1 MKLCPTCQTKYPDD
15 ANFCPQEA
23 CATPD
28 GPQRLQLLPDDSKP
42 RFNPTT
48 RVGGA
53 RTGEVWRARDNDSG
67 AEVAYKIVAAEVLP
81 TAAAQ
86 SRAEREFKQLMR
98 VQSPRIA
105 TIIECGKAPDDR
117 LFVAMELCEG
127 PNLEQMLRGG
137 PLSFDKARSIVGQVG
152 QALLEAQKAGIVH
165 RDVSPKNVIV
175 TAGGEVKVINFPI
188 ATPVTEKVSG
198 VPAYVSPEQAQGKP
212 VDQRS
217 NTYSLACIFYHLL
230 TGEPPFQAANP
241 QALLELHV
249 SSPPLPPSQRRP
261 EANLSP
267 DIDRVILKALDKNS
281 SRRHLTL
288 RLFLTEVE
296 ALSAPGAAPAPAAA
310 SGNREVGFAKTML
323 FAGGQAEVASLVA
336 KAIAARTGGGGHPTP
351 AAGSPA
357 TAAAAA
363 PVAAQP
369 VPATMPL
376 SVPANQPSAAVAST
390 ILAGGSNG
398 QEAAAA
404 SSAHLARLT
413 PPPVTPYPPSAPAA
427 SPSQTAVAATA
438 DASAAPAAAKA
449 PSDDGKSGV
458 KPAFRETLWFKR
470 GDVDQMVAEAKA
482 KMAGKGPEGEV
493 PEDVRPLEDRYVDD
507 GTVTTEDRKKF
518 SLRAGG
524 TATAVPSSGAKLPGA
539 GMSDQEVIEEIAGPR
554 RTMILVVA
562 AVVVAAVI
570 VVVLM
575 MLRNKAPEAAAPAP
589 KPAATAVAPTPAPT
603 PPPPA
608 PAPTPPPAAAAPA
621 EPTPAAAPAAAAAA
635 AAKAPEPAVAEP
647 AAPAVA
653 KRSRDDGDSAAASD
667 TPRKKRKKKKSQQ

>member
-1 MKLCPTCQTKYPDD
+1 MKLCPTCQTKYQDD

-28 GPQRLQLLPDDSKP
+28 GPQRLLLLPQDSKP
-42 RFNPTT
+42 RFQPAA
-48 RVGGA
+48 RIGGG
-53 RTGEVWRARDNDSG
+53 RTGEVWKARDNETGTD
-67 AEVAYKIVAAEVLP
+67 VAYKIVAAEVLP

-105 TIIECGKAPDDR
+105 TILDCGKAPDDR

-127 PNLEQMLRGG
+127 PTVEQMLRGG
-137 PLSFDKARSIVGQVG
+137 PLAFDKAKNIVGQIG

-165 RDVSPKNVIV
+165 RDVSPKNIIV
-175 TAGGEVKVINFPI
+175 TASGEVKVINFPV
-188 ATPVTEKVSG
+188 ATPVTDKVSG

-296 ALSAPGAAPAPAAA
+296 ALTAPGVVAAPIAATG

-336 KAIAARTGGGGHPTP
+336 KAIAARTGGGHATP

-357 TAAAAA
+357 TAAPIAA

-369 VPATMPL
+369 PL
-376 SVPANQPSAAVAST
+376 AMQANAPSAAVAST
-390 ILAGGSNG
+390 ILASGSNG
-398 QEAAAA
+398 QDSGA
-404 SSAHLARLT
+404 SAQVARLT
-413 PPPVTPYPPSAPAA
+413 PPPVTPYSPSGGAHPAPAVAVTAAPAPAA
-427 SPSQTAVAATA
+427 T
-438 DASAAPAAAKA
+438 PAASS
-449 PSDDGKSGV
+449 SDDSKGGV

-470 GDVDQMVAEAKA
+470 GDVDQMVADAKA
-482 KMAGKGPEGEV
+482 KMAGRSDTGEV

-524 TATAVPSSGAKLPGA
+524 AGGAAAAAGAKLPGA
-539 GMSDQEVIEEIAGPR
+539 GMSDKEVIDEIAGPR
-554 RTMILVVA
+554 RTMIWVVL
-562 AVVVAAVI
+562 AVVVAAAIVAVI
-570 VVVLM
+570 WLM
-575 MLRNKAPEAAAPAP
+575 KNRGAEHSTNITTE
-589 KPAATAVAPTPAPT
+589 PAANAAVVTPPPPPTPA
-603 PPPPA
+603 PA
-608 PAPTPPPAAAAPA
+608 PAPTPPPTAAVAPTPAPPPAAKPA
-621 EPTPAAAPAAAAAA
+621 EP
-635 AAKAPEPAVAEP
+635 P
-647 AAPAVA
+647 AAPPPATAVA
-653 KRSRDDGDSAAASD
+653 KQDDSDAA
-667 TPRKKRKKKKSQQ
+667 TPVKKKGAKHRGGKHRPH

>member
-28 GPQRLQLLPDDSKP
+28 GPQRLQALPDDSKP
-42 RFNPTT
+42 RFSPSA
-48 RVGGA
+48 RIGGTH
-53 RTGEVWRARDNDSG
+53 TGEVWRARDNESG
-67 AEVAYKIVAAEVLP
+67 ADVAYKIVAAEVLP

-105 TIIECGKAPDDR
+105 TIIDCGKAPDDR

-127 PNLEQMLRGG
+127 TTVDQMLRSG
-137 PLSFDKARSIVGQVG
+137 PVSFDKAKNIVGQVG

-175 TAGGEVKVINFPI
+175 TASGEVKVINFPV
-188 ATPVTEKVSG
+188 ATPVTDKVSG

-217 NTYSLACIFYHLL
+217 NTYSLACIFYQLL
-230 TGEPPFQAANP
+230 TGEPPFQASNP

-296 ALSAPGAAPAPAAA
+296 ALNAPGLPSAPAAA
-310 SGNREVGFAKTML
+310 GGNREPVGFAKTML

-336 KAIAARTGGGGHPTP
+336 KAIAARTGGAHATP
-351 AAGSPA
+351 AGGSPVTA
-357 TAAAAA
+357 APAAAAA
-363 PVAAQP
+363 PAQAP
-369 VPATMPL
+369 MTMQ
-376 SVPANQPSAAVAST
+376 ANAPSAAIAST
-390 ILAGGSNG
+390 ILAGGGNG
-398 QEAAAA
+398 QEAAA
-404 SSAHLARLT
+404 SHVSRLT
-413 PPPVTPYPPSAPAA
+413 PPPVTPFSPSGGASPAPAL
-427 SPSQTAVAATA
+427 AVAPA
-438 DASAAPAAAKA
+438 AAPAAKGPG
-449 PSDDGKSGV
+449 PSDDSKSGV

-470 GDVDQMVAEAKA
+470 GDVDQMVADAKA
-482 KMAGKGPEGEV
+482 KMAANRSDTGEV

-518 SLRAGG
+518 SLRSGG
-524 TATAVPSSGAKLPGA
+524 TAVAMPQAASKLPGA
-539 GMSDQEVIEEIAGPR
+539 GMSEKEVIDEIAGPR
-554 RTMILVVA
+554 RTMVWVIL
-562 AVVVAAVI
+562 AVVVAAAI

-575 MLRNKAPEAAAPAP
+575 IMRNRSAEHTGLSAQPGASAAVVPAPAPAAPAP
-589 KPAATAVAPTPAPT
+589 VPT
-603 PPPPA
+603 PPPVAAKPEPA
-608 PAPTPPPAAAAPA
+608 TPPPAAAA
-621 EPTPAAAPAAAAAA
+621 
-635 AAKAPEPAVAEP
+635 
-647 AAPAVA
+647 AVA
-653 KRSRDDGDSAAASD
+653 KPEPEAEAPP
-667 TPRKKRKKKKSQQ
+667 PRAERPDPPVVKKKARKGAKQQRQPR

>member
-28 GPQRLQLLPDDSKP
+28 GPQRLQALPDESRP
-42 RFNPTT
+42 RFAPSA
-48 RVGGA
+48 RLGGTH
-53 RTGEVWRARDNDSG
+53 TGEVWRARDNETG
-67 AEVAYKIVAAEVLP
+67 AEIAYKIVAAEVLP

-105 TIIECGKAPDDR
+105 TIIDCGKAPDDR
-117 LFVAMELCEG
+117 LYVAMELCEG
-127 PNLEQMLRGG
+127 PTVEQMLRGG
-137 PLSFDKARSIVGQVG
+137 PLAFDKAKNIVGQIG

-165 RDVSPKNVIV
+165 RDVAPKNVIV
-175 TAGGEVKVINFPI
+175 TASGEVKVINFPV
-188 ATPVTEKVSG
+188 ATPVTDKVSG

-217 NTYSLACIFYHLL
+217 NTYSLACIFYQLL

-296 ALSAPGAAPAPAAA
+296 ALNAPGLAAAPAPAT
-310 SGNREVGFAKTML
+310 GNREVGFAKTML

-336 KAIAARTGGGGHPTP
+336 KAIAARTGGGHATP
-351 AAGSPA
+351 AGGSPA
-357 TAAAAA
+357 TAPAAAAATAAA
-363 PVAAQP
+363 PVH
-369 VPATMPL
+369 VPMTMQ
-376 SVPANQPSAAVAST
+376 ANAPSAAIAST

-398 QEAAAA
+398 QEPA
-404 SSAHLARLT
+404 SAPVSRLT
-413 PPPVTPYPPSAPAA
+413 PPPVTPY
-427 SPSQTAVAATA
+427 SPSGGV
-438 DASAAPAAAKA
+438 SPVPGVVAAPAAAAAQAKA
-449 PSDDGKSGV
+449 GPSDDKSGV

-482 KMAGKGPEGEV
+482 KMTANRSDTGEV

-518 SLRAGG
+518 SLRSGG
-524 TATAVPSSGAKLPGA
+524 TSVGGAQAGAKLPGA
-539 GMSDQEVIEEIAGPR
+539 GMSEKEVMEEIAGPR
-554 RTMILVVA
+554 RTMIWVILG
-562 AVVVAAVI
+562 VVVAAAI
-570 VVVLM
+570 VVVLLM
-575 MLRNKAPEAAAPAP
+575 MRSRGSEHAGISAEPAANAAVIPAP
-589 KPAATAVAPTPAPT
+589 RPAPT
-603 PPPPA
+603 PTPA
-608 PAPTPPPAAAAPA
+608 AAAAAIPPTPPPAAAKAEPVPPPPATAVAVKPEPEAAEAPPPRPDAPA
-621 EPTPAAAPAAAAAA
+621 GKKKLLKHRSGKHRAPA
-635 AAKAPEPAVAEP
+635 
-647 AAPAVA
+647 
-653 KRSRDDGDSAAASD
+653 
-667 TPRKKRKKKKSQQ
+667 PR

>member
-23 CATPD
+23 CATPN
-28 GPQRLQLLPDDSKP
+28 GPQRLELLPDGSKP
-42 RFNPTT
+42 RFQTT
-48 RVGGA
+48 ARIGGS
-53 RTGEVWRARDNDSG
+53 RTGEVWRARDNESG

-81 TAAAQ
+81 TAASQ

-105 TIIECGKAPDDR
+105 TILDCGKAPDDR

-127 PNLEQMLRGG
+127 NTVEQMLRGG
-137 PLSFDKARSIVGQVG
+137 PLAFDKAKNIVGQIG

-175 TAGGEVKVINFPI
+175 TPSGEVRVINFPV
-188 ATPVTEKVSG
+188 ATPVTDKVSG

-230 TGEPPFQAANP
+230 TGEPPFQASNP

-296 ALSAPGAAPAPAAA
+296 ALNAPGAVPAPAAA
-310 SGNREVGFAKTML
+310 ASGDRGVGFAKTML

-336 KAIAARTGGGGHPTP
+336 KAIAARTGGGHGTP
-351 AAGSPA
+351 AAGSPV
-357 TAAAAA
+357 TTQ
-363 PVAAQP
+363 PIAAQAQAP
-369 VPATMPL
+369 QAPLTMQ
-376 SVPANQPSAAVAST
+376 ANAPSAAVAST
-390 ILAGGSNG
+390 ILASGGNG
-398 QEAAAA
+398 EAAA
-404 SSAHLARLT
+404 SAAVARLT
-413 PPPVTPYPPSAPAA
+413 PPPVTPYSPSGGISPAPAV
-427 SPSQTAVAATA
+427 VATP
-438 DASAAPAAAKA
+438 APAPVAKA
-449 PSDDGKSGV
+449 PAEDTKSGV

-470 GDVDQMVAEAKA
+470 GDVDQMVADAKA
-482 KMAGKGPEGEV
+482 KMANRPEAAEV

-518 SLRAGG
+518 SLRAG
-524 TATAVPSSGAKLPGA
+524 ANAAAASSSASKLPGA
-539 GMSDQEVIEEIAGPR
+539 GMSDQEVMEEMAGPR
-554 RTMILVVA
+554 RTMIWVVL
-562 AVVVAAVI
+562 AVVVAAAIVAVI
-570 VVVLM
+570 WIMKNRGAEHTGISTEPSANAAVVT
-575 MLRNKAPEAAAPAP
+575 PP
-589 KPAATAVAPTPAPT
+589 APTPAPA
-603 PPPPA
+603 PAPA
-608 PAPTPPPAAAAPA
+608 PAPTPPPTAAATPT
-621 EPTPAAAPAAAAAA
+621 PTPAPAAPAAKPAEPPAAPPPAPTVATKQDDLEA
-635 AAKAPEPAVAEP
+635 AAKADGTAV
-647 AAPAVA
+647 
-653 KRSRDDGDSAAASD
+653 
-667 TPRKKRKKKKSQQ
+667 KKKGSKHRSGKHRLPH

>member
-28 GPQRLQLLPDDSKP
+28 GPQRLQALPDDSKP
-42 RFNPTT
+42 RFQPSA
-48 RVGGA
+48 RIGGSL
-53 RTGEVWRARDNDSG
+53 TGEVWRARDNESG

-105 TIIECGKAPDDR
+105 TIIDCGKAPDDR

-127 PNLEQMLRGG
+127 PTVDQMLRNG
-137 PLSFDKARSIVGQVG
+137 PLAFDKAKNIVGQIG

-175 TAGGEVKVINFPI
+175 TPSGEVKVINFPV
-188 ATPVTEKVSG
+188 ATPVTDKVSG

-217 NTYSLACIFYHLL
+217 NTYSLACIFYQLL

-296 ALSAPGAAPAPAAA
+296 ALNAPGVAAVPVATGGA
-310 SGNREVGFAKTML
+310 REVGFAKTML

-336 KAIAARTGGGGHPTP
+336 KAIAARTGGAHSTP
-351 AAGSPA
+351 AGGSPA
-357 TAAAAA
+357 TAPAAAAAAA
-363 PVAAQP
+363 PVHAP
-369 VPATMPL
+369 MTMQ
-376 SVPANQPSAAVAST
+376 ANAPSAAIAST

-398 QEAAAA
+398 QDAGA
-404 SSAHLARLT
+404 SAHAPRLT
-413 PPPVTPYPPSAPAA
+413 PPPVTPF
-427 SPSQTAVAATA
+427 SPSGGVSPAPGVAV
-438 DASAAPAAAKA
+438 APAAAAAPKG
-449 PSDDGKSGV
+449 PSDDSKSGV

-470 GDVDQMVAEAKA
+470 GDVDQMVADAKA
-482 KMAGKGPEGEV
+482 KMSANRSDTGEV

-524 TATAVPSSGAKLPGA
+524 TAVAQSQSAAKLPGA
-539 GMSDQEVIEEIAGPR
+539 GMSEKEVMEEIAGPR
-554 RTMILVVA
+554 RTMIYVILG
-562 AVVVAAVI
+562 VVVAAAI
-570 VVVLM
+570 VVVLLIM
-575 MLRNKAPEAAAPAP
+575 RGKSSEHTGLSAEPSANAA
-589 KPAATAVAPTPAPT
+589 VVPTPAPT
-603 PPPPA
+603 PAPA
-608 PAPTPPPAAAAPA
+608 PAPTPPPAAAAA
-621 EPTPAAAPAAAAAA
+621 VPTPPPAA
-635 AAKAPEPAVAEP
+635 KAEP
-647 AAPAVA
+647 AAPPPAAAVA
-653 KRSRDDGDSAAASD
+653 KREPEAEAPP
-667 TPRKKRKKKKSQQ
+667 PRADAPAGVKKKGLKHRSGKHRAPAPK

>member
-28 GPQRLQLLPDDSKP
+28 GPQRLQALPDDSKP
-42 RFNPTT
+42 RFQPTA
-48 RVGGA
+48 RIGGG
-53 RTGEVWRARDNDSG
+53 RTGEVWRARDNESG
-67 AEVAYKIVAAEVLP
+67 AEVAYKIVGAEVLP

-98 VQSPRIA
+98 VQSPRIT
-105 TIIECGKAPDDR
+105 TILDCGKAADDR
-117 LFVAMELCEG
+117 LFVAMELVDG
-127 PNLEQMLRGG
+127 QTVEQLLRGG
-137 PLSFDKARSIVGQVG
+137 PLHFDKAKNIVGQIG

-165 RDVSPKNVIV
+165 RDVSPKNMIV
-175 TAGGEVKVINFPI
+175 TPTGEVKVINFPV
-188 ATPVTEKVSG
+188 ATPVTDKVSG

-296 ALSAPGAAPAPAAA
+296 ALNAPGVPAAPAAA
-310 SGNREVGFAKTML
+310 GGNREVGFAKTML

-336 KAIAARTGGGGHPTP
+336 KAIAARTGGTHATP
-351 AAGSPA
+351 AGGSPA
-357 TAAAAA
+357 TAA
-363 PVAAQP
+363 PMAAQAP
-369 VPATMPL
+369 MVMQ
-376 SVPANQPSAAVAST
+376 ANAPSPAVAST
-390 ILAGGSNG
+390 IVASGGNG
-398 QEAAAA
+398 QEAV
-404 SSAHLARLT
+404 SAHVSRLT
-413 PPPVTPYPPSAPAA
+413 PPPVTPYSPSGGASPAPAM
-427 SPSQTAVAATA
+427 AVAPAPTP
-438 DASAAPAAAKA
+438 APAQAKA
-449 PSDDGKSGV
+449 GDDKSGV

-470 GDVDQMVAEAKA
+470 GDVDQMVADAKA
-482 KMAGKGPEGEV
+482 KMASRSDTGEV

-518 SLRAGG
+518 SLRSGG
-524 TATAVPSSGAKLPGA
+524 TATAMPSAGNKLPGA
-539 GMSDQEVIEEIAGPR
+539 GMSDKEVMEEIAGPR
-554 RTMILVVA
+554 RTMILVVLGVVVALAVVVILWMMKNRGAEHSSISTEPAANA
-562 AVVVAAVI
+562 AVV
-570 VVVLM
+570 
-575 MLRNKAPEAAAPAP
+575 PAPAP
-589 KPAATAVAPTPAPT
+589 APAPTPKLTPPPAAAVAPTPAP
-603 PPPPA
+603 PAVKPAEPPA
-608 PAPTPPPAAAAPA
+608 PPPAAVAS
-621 EPTPAAAPAAAAAA
+621 
-635 AAKAPEPAVAEP
+635 KPEPEDKGD
-647 AAPAVA
+647 APV
-653 KRSRDDGDSAAASD
+653 
-667 TPRKKRKKKKSQQ
+667 KKKGTGKHRAGSKHRPH

>member
-28 GPQRLQLLPDDSKP
+28 GPQRLQALPDDSKP
-42 RFNPTT
+42 RFQPSA
-48 RVGGA
+48 RIGGS
-53 RTGEVWRARDNDSG
+53 RTGEVWRAHDNESG

-105 TIIECGKAPDDR
+105 TILDCGKAADDR
-117 LFVAMELCEG
+117 LFVAMELVDG
-127 PNLEQMLRGG
+127 QTVEQLLRGG
-137 PLSFDKARSIVGQVG
+137 PLPFDRAKNIVGQIG

-165 RDVSPKNVIV
+165 RDVSPKNMIV
-175 TAGGEVKVINFPI
+175 TPTGEVKVINFPV
-188 ATPVTEKVSG
+188 ATPVTDKVSG

-296 ALSAPGAAPAPAAA
+296 ALNAPGVPAAPAAA
-310 SGNREVGFAKTML
+310 GGNREVGFAKTML

-336 KAIAARTGGGGHPTP
+336 KAIAARTGGTHATP
-351 AAGSPA
+351 AGGSPA
-357 TAAAAA
+357 TAA
-363 PVAAQP
+363 PVAAQAP
-369 VPATMPL
+369 MVMQ
-376 SVPANQPSAAVAST
+376 ANAPSPSVAST
-390 ILAGGSNG
+390 MVASGGNG
-398 QEAAAA
+398 QEAA
-404 SSAHLARLT
+404 SAHVSRLT
-413 PPPVTPYPPSAPAA
+413 PPPVTPYSPSGGASPAPAM
-427 SPSQTAVAATA
+427 AVAPAPTP
-438 DASAAPAAAKA
+438 APAQAKA
-449 PSDDGKSGV
+449 ADDSKSGV

-470 GDVDQMVAEAKA
+470 GDVDQMVADAKA
-482 KMAGKGPEGEV
+482 KMATRSDTGEV

-518 SLRAGG
+518 SLRSGG
-524 TATAVPSSGAKLPGA
+524 TATAMPSAGNKLPGA
-539 GMSDQEVIEEIAGPR
+539 GMSDKEVMEEIAGPR
-554 RTMILVVA
+554 RTMILVVLGVVVALAVVVILWMMKNRGAEHSSISTEPAANA
-562 AVVVAAVI
+562 AVV
-570 VVVLM
+570 
-575 MLRNKAPEAAAPAP
+575 
-589 KPAATAVAPTPAPT
+589 
-603 PPPPA
+603 PA
-608 PAPTPPPAAAAPA
+608 PAPAPPPPPAAAVAPAPAPAPAVKPA
-621 EPTPAAAPAAAAAA
+621 EPPAPPPAAVATKPAP
-635 AAKAPEPAVAEP
+635 
-647 AAPAVA
+647 
-653 KRSRDDGDSAAASD
+653 DDDKGDV
-667 TPRKKRKKKKSQQ
+667 PVKKKGSGKHRSGSSKHRPH